1 MSNLPKL
8 LDGTFVVIFQIIT
21 SDGHTDWTTIS
32 RELPQTS
39 IDRIDVVMRL
49 AALDAAVNVRDVS
62 IVAQICQQPIHC
74 DDDAGIA
81 ISEIRPRHYD
91 VTIQPNTNN
100 IASADVTGSRLDSS
114 GVTLSS
120 RDRIR
125 VNWSSMSSQFEALL
139 VAIETQAVSA
149 LTFISR
155 TEMDISRTTVNI
167 TVYVMFCSR
176 QASMC
181 NDKH

>member
-39 IDRIDVVMRL
+39 IDRIDVVVRP
-49 AALDAAVNVRDVS
+49 AVLDAAVNVRDVS
-62 IVAQICQQPIHC
+62 IVAQICQQVIHC
-74 DDDAGIA
+74 DNDAGIT
-81 ISEIRPRHYD
+81 IGEIHPRNYD
-91 VTIQPNTNN
+91 VTIQPNTND
-100 IASADVTGSRLDSS
+100 IASADVTSNTLDSS

-120 RDRIR
+120 VDRIA
-125 VNWSSMSSQFEALL
+125 VNLSSMPSQFEALL
-139 VAIETQAVSA
+139 VAIETQAISA

-155 TEMDISRTTVNI
+155 SGTDISRTTVNI
-167 TVYVMFCSR
+167 T
-176 QASMC
+176 AS
-181 NDKH
+181 